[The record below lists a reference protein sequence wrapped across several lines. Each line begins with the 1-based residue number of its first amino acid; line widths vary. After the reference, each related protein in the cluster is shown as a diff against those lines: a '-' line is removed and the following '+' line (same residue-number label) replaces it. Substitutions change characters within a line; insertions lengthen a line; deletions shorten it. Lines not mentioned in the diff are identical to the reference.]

1 MPVVRIEMWAGRSR
15 EQKRK
20 MIKEVT
26 EAITS
31 SLGIPKDQVTVILNE
46 IPKDNWGLAG
56 ELASKT
62 KK

>member
-20 MIKEVT
+20 LIKEVT